1 MKKISYVIFVLFL
14 IGILCF
20 TMCACSIF
28 GPPPLDRP
36 DDGGNNNGNQNQDD
50 DDDDNG
56 DNGNKP
62 QNPYLDIINLLLDNI
77 SDINSFGDFVQ
88 SLSFILTNL
97 PVQNIKDKA
106 KNLIGD
112 EYHEIIDENFDKAMD
127 MLNLAS
133 SLLPLLPNI
142 TIILGKIKENSG
154 DPSFD
159 LAVTIALKAL
169 GITKNGNTYTFEHD
183 DGEKTTEYTLTI
195 QEKEEEEEGNLYLI
209 SFDDKAFTLDI
220 IDDNNY
226 IVIENDIEYALSYRP
241 DDKALTFDATDIQ
254 DAQLPVALYVFEC
267 ILIDN
272 IQETNFAM
280 QLFDANSGKLAQL
293 RTNIERL
300 EAKISLQ
307 EDIAELPYS
316 LLDGVPSSF
325 ADEGEVYIINEGLLA
340 EYL

>member
-1 MKKISYVIFVLFL
+1 
-14 IGILCF
+14 
-20 TMCACSIF
+20 
-28 GPPPLDRP
+28 
-36 DDGGNNNGNQNQDD
+36 
-50 DDDDNG
+50 
-56 DNGNKP
+56 
-62 QNPYLDIINLLLDNI
+62 
-77 SDINSFGDFVQ
+77 
-88 SLSFILTNL
+88 
-97 PVQNIKDKA
+97 
-106 KNLIGD
+106 
-112 EYHEIIDENFDKAMD
+112 
-127 MLNLAS
+127 
-133 SLLPLLPNI
+133 
-142 TIILGKIKENSG
+142 
-154 DPSFD
+154 
-159 LAVTIALKAL
+159 L

>member
-142 TIILGKIKENSG
+142 TIILEQISG
-154 DPSFD
+154 NPSLD
-159 LAVTIALKAL
+159 DAVINAFLSKL
-169 GITKNGNTYTFEHD
+169 GITKDGNTYTFEHD

-195 QEKEEEEEGNLYLI
+195 QEKEEERNLYLI

>member
-1 MKKISYVIFVLFL
+1 
-14 IGILCF
+14 
-20 TMCACSIF
+20 
-28 GPPPLDRP
+28 
-36 DDGGNNNGNQNQDD
+36 
-50 DDDDNG
+50 
-56 DNGNKP
+56 
-62 QNPYLDIINLLLDNI
+62 
-77 SDINSFGDFVQ
+77 
-88 SLSFILTNL
+88 
-97 PVQNIKDKA
+97 
-106 KNLIGD
+106 
-112 EYHEIIDENFDKAMD
+112 
-127 MLNLAS
+127 
-133 SLLPLLPNI
+133 
-142 TIILGKIKENSG
+142 
-154 DPSFD
+154 
-159 LAVTIALKAL
+159 
-169 GITKNGNTYTFEHD
+169 GNTYTFEHD

-195 QEKEEEEEGNLYLI
+195 QEKEEERNLYLI

>member
-142 TIILGKIKENSG
+142 TIILGQIKEYSG
-154 DPSFD
+154 DPRFD
-159 LAVTIALKAL
+159 WAVTIALKTL
-169 GITKNGNTYTFEHD
+169 GITKDGNTYTFEHD
-183 DGEKTTEYTLTI
+183 DGTEYTLTI

-254 DAQLPVALYVFEC
+254 DAQQPEALYVFEC